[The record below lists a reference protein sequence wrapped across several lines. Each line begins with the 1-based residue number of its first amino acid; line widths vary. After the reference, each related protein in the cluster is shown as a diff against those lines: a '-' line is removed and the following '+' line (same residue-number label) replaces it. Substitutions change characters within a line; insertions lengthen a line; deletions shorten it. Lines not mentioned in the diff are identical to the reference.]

1 MSFLLLSAS
10 SGCGERDVV
19 LGAGDAMVH
28 LELIHSLIHLVTVHR
43 VHGLCAPG
51 IMLIAEETDG

>member
-1 MSFLLLSAS
+1 M
-10 SGCGERDVV
+10 V
-19 LGAGDAMVH
+19 LGTGDAMVN

-51 IMLIAEETDG
+51 IMLIAEEMDG